1 MEEGYCNRMIIL
13 DTNALTKQY
22 ATQVVVNK
30 LNMNVKKGEI
40 YALLGRNGA
49 GKTTTLRMIMGLLKP
64 TSGDVRIFGE
74 KLNTNNSKVFKRIGA
89 LIEAPAFYENLTAQ
103 ENLELIASLRGIHN
117 ENAINSALTLV
128 GLQSENKKRVEKFS
142 LGMKQR
148 LGIALALMHEP
159 ELIILDEPTNGLD
172 PIGIQQIRILI
183 RDLCNQKNTTFL
195 ISSHILSEVEQLAD
209 RIGIIEKGNLLEET
223 SMEDIRRCNRHYV
236 KMIVSNAIQAIPIL
250 EKKLGIIDFE
260 VEQDNIL
267 KIYEIERD
275 MAEVNRLL
283 NNASIGVS
291 EISMNKGNLEEYFI
305 KVTGG
310 STVG

>member
-1 MEEGYCNRMIIL
+1 M

-22 ATQVVVNK
+22 GIQVVVNK

-64 TSGDVRIFGE
+64 TSGEVRIFGE
-74 KLNTNNSKVFKRIGA
+74 KLNTNNSKVFQRIGA
-89 LIEAPAFYENLTAQ
+89 LIEAPSFYENLTAQ
-103 ENLELIASLRGIHN
+103 ENLQLIASLRGIHK
-117 ENAINSALTLV
+117 ENAINSALILV
-128 GLQSENKKRVEKFS
+128 GLESENKKKVGKFS

-172 PIGIQQIRILI
+172 PIGIQQIRVLI

-223 SMEDIRRCNRHYV
+223 YMDDIGKYNRHYV
-236 KMIVSNAIQAIPIL
+236 KMAVSNAMQTIPIL
-250 EKKLGIIDFE
+250 ESKLGIFDFE
-260 VEQDNIL
+260 IEDDNTL

-275 MAEVNRLL
+275 MAEVNRVL

-305 KVTGG
+305 RVTGG
-310 STVG
+310 HTIG

>member
-1 MEEGYCNRMIIL
+1 MIIM

-22 ATQVVVNK
+22 GTQVVVNK

-64 TSGDVRIFGE
+64 TSGEVRIFGE
-74 KLNTNNSKVFKRIGA
+74 KLNTNNSKVFQRIGA
-89 LIEAPAFYENLTAQ
+89 LIEAPSFYENLTAQ

-117 ENAINSALTLV
+117 ENAINSALILV
-128 GLQSENKKRVEKFS
+128 GLESENKKKVGKFS

-172 PIGIQQIRILI
+172 PIGIQQIRVLI

-223 SMEDIRRCNRHYV
+223 YMDDIRKCNRHYV
-236 KMIVSNAIQAIPIL
+236 KMAVSNTMQTIPIL
-250 EKKLGIIDFE
+250 ESKLGIFDFE
-260 VEQDNIL
+260 IEDDNTL

-275 MAEVNRLL
+275 MAEVNRVL

-305 KVTGG
+305 RVTGG
-310 STVG
+310 HTIG

>member
-1 MEEGYCNRMIIL
+1 MIIM

-22 ATQVVVNK
+22 GTQVVVNK

-40 YALLGRNGA
+40 YALLGCNGA

-64 TSGDVRIFGE
+64 TSGEVRIFGK
-74 KLNTNNSKVFKRIGA
+74 KLNTNNSKVFQRIGA
-89 LIEAPAFYENLTAQ
+89 LIEAPSFYENLTAQ

-117 ENAINSALTLV
+117 ENAINNSLILV
-128 GLQSENKKRVEKFS
+128 GLESENKKKVEKFS

-172 PIGIQQIRILI
+172 PIGIQQIRVLI

-223 SMEDIRRCNRHYV
+223 YMDDIGKYNRHYV
-236 KMIVSNAIQAIPIL
+236 KMAVSNAMQTIPIL
-250 EKKLGIIDFE
+250 ESKLGIFDFE
-260 VEQDNIL
+260 IEDDNTL

-275 MAEVNRLL
+275 MAEVNRVL

-305 KVTGG
+305 RVTGG
-310 STVG
+310 HTIG

>member
-1 MEEGYCNRMIIL
+1 M
-13 DTNALTKQY
+13 TKQY
-22 ATQVVVNK
+22 GTQVVVNK

-64 TSGDVRIFGE
+64 TSGEVRIFGE
-74 KLNTNNSKVFKRIGA
+74 KLNTNNSKVFQRIGA
-89 LIEAPAFYENLTAQ
+89 LIEAPSFYENLTAQ

-117 ENAINSALTLV
+117 ENAINSALILV
-128 GLQSENKKRVEKFS
+128 GLECENKKKVGKFS

-159 ELIILDEPTNGLD
+159 ELIILDEPTNALD
-172 PIGIQQIRILI
+172 PIGIQQIRVLI

-223 SMEDIRRCNRHYV
+223 YMDDIGKYNRHYV
-236 KMIVSNAIQAIPIL
+236 KMAVSNAMQTIPIL
-250 EKKLGIIDFE
+250 ESKLGIFDFE
-260 VEQDNIL
+260 IEDDNTL

-275 MAEVNRLL
+275 MAEVNRVL

-305 KVTGG
+305 RVTGG
-310 STVG
+310 HTIG

>member
-1 MEEGYCNRMIIL
+1 ML
-13 DTNALTKQY
+13 KQ
-22 ATQVVVNK
+22 
-30 LNMNVKKGEI
+30 
-40 YALLGRNGA
+40 
-49 GKTTTLRMIMGLLKP
+49 
-64 TSGDVRIFGE
+64 
-74 KLNTNNSKVFKRIGA
+74 NT
-89 LIEAPAFYENLTAQ
+89 
-103 ENLELIASLRGIHN
+103 ELIASLRGIHN
-117 ENAINSALTLV
+117 ENAINNSLILV
-128 GLQSENKKRVEKFS
+128 GLESENKKKVEKFS

-172 PIGIQQIRILI
+172 PIGIQQIRVLI

-223 SMEDIRRCNRHYV
+223 YMDDIRKYNRHYV
-236 KMIVSNAIQAIPIL
+236 KMAVSNAMQTIPIL
-250 EKKLGIIDFE
+250 ESKLGIFDFKIE
-260 VEQDNIL
+260 DDNTL

-275 MAEVNRLL
+275 MAEVNRVL

-305 KVTGG
+305 RVTGG
-310 STVG
+310 HTIV

>member
-1 MEEGYCNRMIIL
+1 M

-22 ATQVVVNK
+22 GTQVVVNK

-40 YALLGRNGA
+40 YALLGCNGA

-64 TSGDVRIFGE
+64 TSGEVRIFGE
-74 KLNTNNSKVFKRIGA
+74 KLNTNNSKVFQRIGA
-89 LIEAPAFYENLTAQ
+89 LIEAPSFYENLTAQ

-117 ENAINSALTLV
+117 ENAINSALILV
-128 GLQSENKKRVEKFS
+128 GLECENKKKVGKFS

-172 PIGIQQIRILI
+172 PIGIQQIRVLI

-223 SMEDIRRCNRHYV
+223 YMDDIGKYNRHYV
-236 KMIVSNAIQAIPIL
+236 KMAVSNAMQTIPIL
-250 EKKLGIIDFE
+250 ESKLGIFDFE
-260 VEQDNIL
+260 IEDDNTL

-275 MAEVNRLL
+275 MAEVNRVL

-305 KVTGG
+305 RVTGG
-310 STVG
+310 HTIG

>member
-1 MEEGYCNRMIIL
+1 M

-22 ATQVVVNK
+22 GTQVVVNK

-64 TSGDVRIFGE
+64 TSGEVRIFGE
-74 KLNTNNSKVFKRIGA
+74 KLNTNNSKVFQRIGA
-89 LIEAPAFYENLTAQ
+89 LIEAPSFYENLTAQ

-117 ENAINSALTLV
+117 ENAINSALILV
-128 GLQSENKKRVEKFS
+128 GLECENKKKVGKFS

-159 ELIILDEPTNGLD
+159 ELIILDEPTNALD
-172 PIGIQQIRILI
+172 PIGIQQIRVLI

-223 SMEDIRRCNRHYV
+223 YMDDIGKYNRHYV
-236 KMIVSNAIQAIPIL
+236 KMAVSNAMQTIPIL
-250 EKKLGIIDFE
+250 ESKLGIFDFE
-260 VEQDNIL
+260 IEDDNTL

-275 MAEVNRLL
+275 MAEVNRVL

-305 KVTGG
+305 RVTGG
-310 STVG
+310 HTIG

>member
-1 MEEGYCNRMIIL
+1 M

-22 ATQVVVNK
+22 GTQVVVNK

-40 YALLGRNGA
+40 YALLGCNGA

-64 TSGDVRIFGE
+64 TSGEVRIFGK
-74 KLNTNNSKVFKRIGA
+74 KLNTNNSKVFQRIGA
-89 LIEAPAFYENLTAQ
+89 LIEAPSFYENLTAQ

-117 ENAINSALTLV
+117 ENAINNSLILV
-128 GLQSENKKRVEKFS
+128 GLESENKKKVEKFS

-172 PIGIQQIRILI
+172 PIGIQQIRVLI

-223 SMEDIRRCNRHYV
+223 YMDDIGKYNRHYV
-236 KMIVSNAIQAIPIL
+236 KMAVSNAMQTIPIL
-250 EKKLGIIDFE
+250 ESKLGIFDFE
-260 VEQDNIL
+260 IEDDNTL

-275 MAEVNRLL
+275 MAEVNRVL

-305 KVTGG
+305 RVTGG
-310 STVG
+310 HTIG

>member
-1 MEEGYCNRMIIL
+1 MIIM
-13 DTNALTKQY
+13 DTNALTKKY
-22 ATQVVVNK
+22 GTQLAVNK

-40 YALLGRNGA
+40 YALLGHNGA

-64 TSGDVRIFGE
+64 TSGDIRIFGE
-74 KLNTNNSKVFKRIGA
+74 KLNTNNFKVFQRIGA

-117 ENAINSALTLV
+117 ENAVNSALTLV
-128 GLQSENKKRVEKFS
+128 GLESENKKKVEKFS

-223 SMEDIRRCNRHYV
+223 YMDDIRKCSRHYV
-236 KMIVSNAIQAIPIL
+236 KMTVSNVMQTIPIL
-250 EKKLGIIDFE
+250 ERKLGIFDFE
-260 VEQDNIL
+260 IEHDNTL
-267 KIYEIERD
+267 KIYDIERD
-275 MAEVNRLL
+275 MAEVNRVL

-305 KVTGG
+305 RVTGG
-310 STVG
+310 SNIG

>member
-1 MEEGYCNRMIIL
+1 MFIL

-22 ATQVVVNK
+22 GTQVVVNK

-64 TSGDVRIFGE
+64 TSGDVRIFGK
-74 KLNTNNSKVFKRIGA
+74 KLNTNNSKVFQRIGA
-89 LIEAPAFYENLTAQ
+89 LIEAPSFYENLTAQ

-117 ENAINSALTLV
+117 ENAVNSALILV
-128 GLQSENKKRVEKFS
+128 GLESESKKKVEKFS

-172 PIGIQQIRILI
+172 PIGIQQIRVLI

-223 SMEDIRRCNRHYV
+223 YMDDIRKCNRHYV
-236 KMIVSNAIQAIPIL
+236 KMTVSNAMQTIPIL
-250 EKKLGIIDFE
+250 ESKLGIFDFE
-260 VEQDNIL
+260 IEHDNTL

-275 MAEVNRLL
+275 MAEVNRFL

-305 KVTGG
+305 RVTGG
-310 STVG
+310 STIG

>member
-1 MEEGYCNRMIIL
+1 MIIM

-22 ATQVVVNK
+22 GTQVVVNK

-64 TSGDVRIFGE
+64 TSGEVRIFGE
-74 KLNTNNSKVFKRIGA
+74 KLNTNNSKVFQRIGA
-89 LIEAPAFYENLTAQ
+89 LIEAPSFYENLTAQ

-117 ENAINSALTLV
+117 ENAINSALILV
-128 GLQSENKKRVEKFS
+128 GLECENKKKVGKFS

-159 ELIILDEPTNGLD
+159 ELIILDEPTNALD
-172 PIGIQQIRILI
+172 PIGIQQIRVLI

-223 SMEDIRRCNRHYV
+223 YMDDIGKYNRHYV
-236 KMIVSNAIQAIPIL
+236 KMAVSNAMQTIPIL
-250 EKKLGIIDFE
+250 ESKLGIFDFE
-260 VEQDNIL
+260 IEDDNTL
-267 KIYEIERD
+267 KIYEIWQKLIE
-275 MAEVNRLL
+275 
-283 NNASIGVS
+283 
-291 EISMNKGNLEEYFI
+291 F
-305 KVTGG
+305 
-310 STVG
+310 

>member
-1 MEEGYCNRMIIL
+1 M

-22 ATQVVVNK
+22 GTQVVVNK

-40 YALLGRNGA
+40 YELLGRNGA

-64 TSGDVRIFGE
+64 TSGEVRIFGE
-74 KLNTNNSKVFKRIGA
+74 KLNTNNSKVFQRIGA
-89 LIEAPAFYENLTAQ
+89 LIEAPSFYENLTAQ

-117 ENAINSALTLV
+117 ENAINSALILV
-128 GLQSENKKRVEKFS
+128 GLESENKKKVGKFS

-172 PIGIQQIRILI
+172 PIGIQQIRVLI

-223 SMEDIRRCNRHYV
+223 YMDDIGKYNRHYV
-236 KMIVSNAIQAIPIL
+236 KMAVSNAMQTIPIL
-250 EKKLGIIDFE
+250 ESKLGIFDFE
-260 VEQDNIL
+260 IEDDNTL

-275 MAEVNRLL
+275 MAEVNRVL

-305 KVTGG
+305 RVTGG
-310 STVG
+310 HTIG

>member
-1 MEEGYCNRMIIL
+1 MIIM

-22 ATQVVVNK
+22 GTQVVVNK

-64 TSGDVRIFGE
+64 TSGEVRIFGE
-74 KLNTNNSKVFKRIGA
+74 KLNTNNSKVFQRIGA
-89 LIEAPAFYENLTAQ
+89 LIEAPSFYENLTAQ

-117 ENAINSALTLV
+117 ENAINSALILV
-128 GLQSENKKRVEKFS
+128 GLECENKKKVGKFS

-172 PIGIQQIRILI
+172 PIGIQQIRVLI

-223 SMEDIRRCNRHYV
+223 YMDDIGKYNRHYV
-236 KMIVSNAIQAIPIL
+236 KMAVSNAMQTIPIL
-250 EKKLGIIDFE
+250 ESKLGIFDFE
-260 VEQDNIL
+260 IEDDNTL

-275 MAEVNRLL
+275 MAEVNRVL

-305 KVTGG
+305 RVTGG
-310 STVG
+310 HTIG

>member
-1 MEEGYCNRMIIL
+1 MYRL
-13 DTNALTKQY
+13 
-22 ATQVVVNK
+22 
-30 LNMNVKKGEI
+30 
-40 YALLGRNGA
+40 
-49 GKTTTLRMIMGLLKP
+49 
-64 TSGDVRIFGE
+64 
-74 KLNTNNSKVFKRIGA
+74 LNTNNSKVFQRIGA
-89 LIEAPAFYENLTAQ
+89 LIEAPSFYENLTAQ

-117 ENAINSALTLV
+117 ENAINSALILV
-128 GLQSENKKRVEKFS
+128 GLESENKKKVGKFS

-172 PIGIQQIRILI
+172 PIGIQQIRVLI

-223 SMEDIRRCNRHYV
+223 YMDDIRKCNRHYV
-236 KMIVSNAIQAIPIL
+236 KMAVSNAMQTIPIL
-250 EKKLGIIDFE
+250 ESKLGIFDFE
-260 VEQDNIL
+260 IEDDNTL

-275 MAEVNRLL
+275 MAEVNRVL

-305 KVTGG
+305 RVTGG
-310 STVG
+310 HTIG

>member
-1 MEEGYCNRMIIL
+1 MIIM

-22 ATQVVVNK
+22 GTQVVVNK

-64 TSGDVRIFGE
+64 TSGEVRIFGE
-74 KLNTNNSKVFKRIGA
+74 KLNTNNSKVFQRIGA
-89 LIEAPAFYENLTAQ
+89 LIEAPSFYENLTAQ

-117 ENAINSALTLV
+117 ENAINNSLILV
-128 GLQSENKKRVEKFS
+128 GLESENKKKVEKFS

-172 PIGIQQIRILI
+172 PIGIQQIRVLI

-223 SMEDIRRCNRHYV
+223 YMDDIGKYNRHYV
-236 KMIVSNAIQAIPIL
+236 KMAVSNAMQTIPIL
-250 EKKLGIIDFE
+250 ESKLGIFDFE
-260 VEQDNIL
+260 IEDDNTL

-275 MAEVNRLL
+275 MAEVNRVL

-305 KVTGG
+305 RVTGG
-310 STVG
+310 HTIG

>member
-1 MEEGYCNRMIIL
+1 MIIM

-22 ATQVVVNK
+22 GTQVVVNK

-64 TSGDVRIFGE
+64 TSGEVRIFGE
-74 KLNTNNSKVFKRIGA
+74 KLNTNNSKVFQRIGA
-89 LIEAPAFYENLTAQ
+89 LIEAPSFYENLTAQ

-117 ENAINSALTLV
+117 ENAINSALILV
-128 GLQSENKKRVEKFS
+128 GLECENKKKVGKFS

-159 ELIILDEPTNGLD
+159 ELIILDEPTNALD
-172 PIGIQQIRILI
+172 PIGIQQIRVLI

-209 RIGIIEKGNLLEET
+209 RIGIIEKGNLLEAT
-223 SMEDIRRCNRHYV
+223 YMDDIGKYNRHYV
-236 KMIVSNAIQAIPIL
+236 KMAVSNAMQTIPIL
-250 EKKLGIIDFE
+250 ESKLGIFDFE
-260 VEQDNIL
+260 IEDDNTL

-275 MAEVNRLL
+275 MAEVNRVL

-305 KVTGG
+305 RVTGG
-310 STVG
+310 HTIG

>member
-1 MEEGYCNRMIIL
+1 
-13 DTNALTKQY
+13 
-22 ATQVVVNK
+22 
-30 LNMNVKKGEI
+30 
-40 YALLGRNGA
+40 
-49 GKTTTLRMIMGLLKP
+49 MIMGLLKP
-64 TSGDVRIFGE
+64 TSGEVRIFGK
-74 KLNTNNSKVFKRIGA
+74 KLNTNNSKVFQRIGA
-89 LIEAPAFYENLTAQ
+89 LIEAPSFYENLTAQ

-117 ENAINSALTLV
+117 ENAINNSLILV
-128 GLQSENKKRVEKFS
+128 GLESENKKKVGKFS

-172 PIGIQQIRILI
+172 PIGIQQIRVLI

-223 SMEDIRRCNRHYV
+223 YMDDIRKYNRHYV
-236 KMIVSNAIQAIPIL
+236 KMAVSNAMQTIPIL
-250 EKKLGIIDFE
+250 ESKLGIFDFE
-260 VEQDNIL
+260 IEDDNTL

-275 MAEVNRLL
+275 MAEVNRVL

-305 KVTGG
+305 RVTGG
-310 STVG
+310 HTIG

>member
-1 MEEGYCNRMIIL
+1 M

-22 ATQVVVNK
+22 GTQVVVNK

-64 TSGDVRIFGE
+64 TSGEVRIFGK
-74 KLNTNNSKVFKRIGA
+74 KLNTNNSKVFQRIGA
-89 LIEAPAFYENLTAQ
+89 LIEAPSFYENLTAQ

-117 ENAINSALTLV
+117 ENAINSALILV
-128 GLQSENKKRVEKFS
+128 GLECENKKKVGKFS

-172 PIGIQQIRILI
+172 PIGIQQIRVLI

-223 SMEDIRRCNRHYV
+223 YMDDIGKYNRHYV
-236 KMIVSNAIQAIPIL
+236 KMAVSNAMQTIPIL
-250 EKKLGIIDFE
+250 ESKLGIFDFE
-260 VEQDNIL
+260 IEDDNTL

-275 MAEVNRLL
+275 MAEVNRVL

-305 KVTGG
+305 RVTGG
-310 STVG
+310 HTIG

>member
-1 MEEGYCNRMIIL
+1 M

-22 ATQVVVNK
+22 GIQVVVNK

-64 TSGDVRIFGE
+64 TSGEVRIFGE
-74 KLNTNNSKVFKRIGA
+74 KLNTNNSKVFQRIGA
-89 LIEAPAFYENLTAQ
+89 LIEAPSFYENLTAQ

-117 ENAINSALTLV
+117 ENAINSALILV
-128 GLQSENKKRVEKFS
+128 GLESENKKKVGKFS

-172 PIGIQQIRILI
+172 PIGIQQIRVLI

-223 SMEDIRRCNRHYV
+223 YMDDIGKYNRHYV
-236 KMIVSNAIQAIPIL
+236 KMAVSNAMQTIPIL
-250 EKKLGIIDFE
+250 ESKLGIFDFE
-260 VEQDNIL
+260 IEDDNTL

-275 MAEVNRLL
+275 MAEVNRVL

-305 KVTGG
+305 RVTGG
-310 STVG
+310 HTIG

>member
-1 MEEGYCNRMIIL
+1 M

-22 ATQVVVNK
+22 GTQVVVNK

-64 TSGDVRIFGE
+64 TSGEVRIFGE
-74 KLNTNNSKVFKRIGA
+74 KLNTNNSKVFQRIGA
-89 LIEAPAFYENLTAQ
+89 LIEAPSFYENLTAQ

-117 ENAINSALTLV
+117 ENAINSALILV
-128 GLQSENKKRVEKFS
+128 GLESENKKKVGKFS

-172 PIGIQQIRILI
+172 PIGIQQIRVLI

-223 SMEDIRRCNRHYV
+223 YMDDIRKCNRHYV
-236 KMIVSNAIQAIPIL
+236 KMAVSNTMQTIPIL
-250 EKKLGIIDFE
+250 ESKLGIFDFE
-260 VEQDNIL
+260 IEDDNTL

-275 MAEVNRLL
+275 MAEVNRVL

-305 KVTGG
+305 RVTGG
-310 STVG
+310 HTIG

>member
-1 MEEGYCNRMIIL
+1 M

-22 ATQVVVNK
+22 GIQVVVNK

-64 TSGDVRIFGE
+64 TSGEVRIFGE
-74 KLNTNNSKVFKRIGA
+74 KLNTNNSKVFQRIGA
-89 LIEAPAFYENLTAQ
+89 LIEAPSFYENLTAQ

-117 ENAINSALTLV
+117 ENAINSALILV
-128 GLQSENKKRVEKFS
+128 GLESENKKKVGKFS

-172 PIGIQQIRILI
+172 PIGIQQIRVLI

-223 SMEDIRRCNRHYV
+223 YMDDIRKCNRHYV
-236 KMIVSNAIQAIPIL
+236 KMAVSNTMQTIPIL
-250 EKKLGIIDFE
+250 ESKLGIFDFE
-260 VEQDNIL
+260 IEDDNTL

-275 MAEVNRLL
+275 MAEVNRVL

-305 KVTGG
+305 RVTGG
-310 STVG
+310 HTIG

>member
-1 MEEGYCNRMIIL
+1 MIIM

-22 ATQVVVNK
+22 GTQVVVNK

-64 TSGDVRIFGE
+64 TSGEVRIFGE
-74 KLNTNNSKVFKRIGA
+74 KLNTNNSKVFQRIGA
-89 LIEAPAFYENLTAQ
+89 LIEAPSFYENLTAQ

-117 ENAINSALTLV
+117 ENAINSALILV
-128 GLQSENKKRVEKFS
+128 GLECENKKKVGKFS

-159 ELIILDEPTNGLD
+159 ELIILDEPTNALD
-172 PIGIQQIRILI
+172 PIGIQQIRVLI

-223 SMEDIRRCNRHYV
+223 YMDDIGKYNRHYV
-236 KMIVSNAIQAIPIL
+236 KMAVSNAMQTIPIL
-250 EKKLGIIDFE
+250 ESKLGIFDFE
-260 VEQDNIL
+260 IEDDNTL

-275 MAEVNRLL
+275 MAEVNRVL

-305 KVTGG
+305 RVTGG
-310 STVG
+310 HTIG

>member
-1 MEEGYCNRMIIL
+1 MIIM

-22 ATQVVVNK
+22 GTQVVVNK

-40 YALLGRNGA
+40 YALLGCNGA

-64 TSGDVRIFGE
+64 TSGEVRIFGK
-74 KLNTNNSKVFKRIGA
+74 KLNTNNSKVFQRIGA
-89 LIEAPAFYENLTAQ
+89 LIEAPSFYENLTAQ

-117 ENAINSALTLV
+117 ENAINSALILV
-128 GLQSENKKRVEKFS
+128 GLESENKKKVGKFS

-172 PIGIQQIRILI
+172 PIGIQQIRVLI

-223 SMEDIRRCNRHYV
+223 YMDDIGKYNRHYV
-236 KMIVSNAIQAIPIL
+236 KMAVSNAMQTIPIL
-250 EKKLGIIDFE
+250 ESKLGIFDFE
-260 VEQDNIL
+260 IEDDNTL

-275 MAEVNRLL
+275 MAEVNRVL

-291 EISMNKGNLEEYFI
+291 EISMNKCNLEEYFI
-305 KVTGG
+305 RVTGG
-310 STVG
+310 HTIG

>member
-1 MEEGYCNRMIIL
+1 MIIM

-22 ATQVVVNK
+22 GIQVVVNK

-64 TSGDVRIFGE
+64 TSGEVRIFGE
-74 KLNTNNSKVFKRIGA
+74 KLNTNNSKVFQRIGA
-89 LIEAPAFYENLTAQ
+89 LIEAPSFYENLTAQ
-103 ENLELIASLRGIHN
+103 ENLQLIASLRGIHK
-117 ENAINSALTLV
+117 ENAINSALILV
-128 GLQSENKKRVEKFS
+128 GLESENKKKVGKFS

-172 PIGIQQIRILI
+172 PIGIQQIRVLI

-223 SMEDIRRCNRHYV
+223 YMDDIGKYNRHYV
-236 KMIVSNAIQAIPIL
+236 KMAVSNAMQTIPIL
-250 EKKLGIIDFE
+250 ESKLGIFDFE
-260 VEQDNIL
+260 IEDDNTL

-275 MAEVNRLL
+275 MAEVNRVL

-305 KVTGG
+305 RVTGG
-310 STVG
+310 HTIG

>member
-1 MEEGYCNRMIIL
+1 M

-22 ATQVVVNK
+22 GTQVVVNK

-64 TSGDVRIFGE
+64 TSGEVRIFGE
-74 KLNTNNSKVFKRIGA
+74 KLNTNNSKVFQRIGA
-89 LIEAPAFYENLTAQ
+89 LIEAPSFYENLTAQ

-117 ENAINSALTLV
+117 ENAINSALILV
-128 GLQSENKKRVEKFS
+128 GLESENKKKVGKFS

-159 ELIILDEPTNGLD
+159 ELIILDEPTNALD
-172 PIGIQQIRILI
+172 PIGIQQIRVLI

-223 SMEDIRRCNRHYV
+223 YMDDIRKCNRHYV
-236 KMIVSNAIQAIPIL
+236 KMAVSNTMQTIPIL
-250 EKKLGIIDFE
+250 ESKLGIFDFE
-260 VEQDNIL
+260 IEDDNTL

-275 MAEVNRLL
+275 MAEVNRVL

-305 KVTGG
+305 RVTGG
-310 STVG
+310 HTIG

>member
-1 MEEGYCNRMIIL
+1 MIIM

-22 ATQVVVNK
+22 GTQVVVNK

-64 TSGDVRIFGE
+64 TSGEVRIFGE
-74 KLNTNNSKVFKRIGA
+74 KLNTNNSKVFQRIGA
-89 LIEAPAFYENLTAQ
+89 LIEAPSFYENLTAQ

-117 ENAINSALTLV
+117 ENAINSALILV
-128 GLQSENKKRVEKFS
+128 GLESENKKKVGKFS

-172 PIGIQQIRILI
+172 PIGIQQIRVLI

-223 SMEDIRRCNRHYV
+223 YMDDIGKYNRHYV
-236 KMIVSNAIQAIPIL
+236 KMAVSNAMQTIPIL
-250 EKKLGIIDFE
+250 ESKLGIFDFE
-260 VEQDNIL
+260 IEDDNTL

-275 MAEVNRLL
+275 MAEVNRVL

-305 KVTGG
+305 RVTGG
-310 STVG
+310 HTIG

>member
-1 MEEGYCNRMIIL
+1 IIM

-22 ATQVVVNK
+22 GTQVVVNK

-64 TSGDVRIFGE
+64 TSGEVRIFGE
-74 KLNTNNSKVFKRIGA
+74 KLNTNNSKVFQRIGA
-89 LIEAPAFYENLTAQ
+89 LIEAPSFYENLTAQ

-117 ENAINSALTLV
+117 ENAINSALILV
-128 GLQSENKKRVEKFS
+128 GLESENKKKVGKFS

-172 PIGIQQIRILI
+172 PIGIQQIRVLI

-223 SMEDIRRCNRHYV
+223 YMDDIGKYNRHYV
-236 KMIVSNAIQAIPIL
+236 KMAVSNAMQTIPIL
-250 EKKLGIIDFE
+250 ESKLGIFDFE
-260 VEQDNIL
+260 IEDDNTL

-275 MAEVNRLL
+275 MAEVNRVL

-305 KVTGG
+305 RVTGG
-310 STVG
+310 HTIG

>member
-1 MEEGYCNRMIIL
+1 MIIM

-22 ATQVVVNK
+22 GIQVVVNK

-64 TSGDVRIFGE
+64 TSGEVRIFGE
-74 KLNTNNSKVFKRIGA
+74 KLNTNNSKVFQRIGA
-89 LIEAPAFYENLTAQ
+89 LIEAPSFYENLTAQ

-117 ENAINSALTLV
+117 ENAINSALILV
-128 GLQSENKKRVEKFS
+128 GLECENKKKVGKFS

-159 ELIILDEPTNGLD
+159 ELIILDEPTNALD
-172 PIGIQQIRILI
+172 PIGIQQIRVLI

-223 SMEDIRRCNRHYV
+223 YMDYIGKYNRHYV
-236 KMIVSNAIQAIPIL
+236 KMAVSNAMQTIPIL
-250 EKKLGIIDFE
+250 ESKLGIFDFE
-260 VEQDNIL
+260 IEDDNTL

-275 MAEVNRLL
+275 MAEVNRVL

-305 KVTGG
+305 RVTGG
-310 STVG
+310 HTIG

>member
-1 MEEGYCNRMIIL
+1 MIIM

-22 ATQVVVNK
+22 GTQVVVNK

-64 TSGDVRIFGE
+64 TSGEVRIFGE
-74 KLNTNNSKVFKRIGA
+74 KLNTNNSKVFQRIGA
-89 LIEAPAFYENLTAQ
+89 LIEAPSFYENLTAQ

-117 ENAINSALTLV
+117 ENAINNSLILV
-128 GLQSENKKRVEKFS
+128 GLESENKKKVEKFS

-159 ELIILDEPTNGLD
+159 ELIILDEPTNALD
-172 PIGIQQIRILI
+172 PIGIQQIRVLI

-223 SMEDIRRCNRHYV
+223 YMDDIGKYNRHYV
-236 KMIVSNAIQAIPIL
+236 KMAVSNAMQTIPIL
-250 EKKLGIIDFE
+250 ESKLGIFDFE
-260 VEQDNIL
+260 IEDDNTL

-275 MAEVNRLL
+275 MAEVNRVL

-305 KVTGG
+305 RVTGG
-310 STVG
+310 HTIG

>member
-1 MEEGYCNRMIIL
+1 M

-22 ATQVVVNK
+22 GTQVVVNK

-64 TSGDVRIFGE
+64 TSGEVRIFGE
-74 KLNTNNSKVFKRIGA
+74 KLNTNNSKVFQRIGA
-89 LIEAPAFYENLTAQ
+89 LIEAPSFYENLTAQ

-117 ENAINSALTLV
+117 ENAINSALILV
-128 GLQSENKKRVEKFS
+128 GLECENKKKVGKFS

-172 PIGIQQIRILI
+172 PIGIQQIRVLI

-223 SMEDIRRCNRHYV
+223 YMDDIGKYNRHYV
-236 KMIVSNAIQAIPIL
+236 KMAVSNAMQTIPIL
-250 EKKLGIIDFE
+250 ESKLGIFDFE
-260 VEQDNIL
+260 IEDDNTL

-275 MAEVNRLL
+275 MAEVNRVL

-305 KVTGG
+305 RVTGG
-310 STVG
+310 HTIG

>member
-1 MEEGYCNRMIIL
+1 M

-22 ATQVVVNK
+22 GTQVVVNK

-64 TSGDVRIFGE
+64 TSGEVRIFGE
-74 KLNTNNSKVFKRIGA
+74 KLNTNNSKVFQRIGA
-89 LIEAPAFYENLTAQ
+89 LIEAPSFYENLTAQ

-117 ENAINSALTLV
+117 ENAINSALILV
-128 GLQSENKKRVEKFS
+128 GLESENKKKVGKFS

-172 PIGIQQIRILI
+172 PIGIQQIRVLI

-223 SMEDIRRCNRHYV
+223 YMDDIGKYNRHYV
-236 KMIVSNAIQAIPIL
+236 KMAVSNAMQTIPIL
-250 EKKLGIIDFE
+250 ESKLGIFDFE
-260 VEQDNIL
+260 IEDDNTL

-275 MAEVNRLL
+275 MAEVNRVL

-305 KVTGG
+305 RVTGG
-310 STVG
+310 HTIG

>member
-1 MEEGYCNRMIIL
+1 MIIM

-22 ATQVVVNK
+22 GTQVVVNK

-64 TSGDVRIFGE
+64 TSGEVRIFGK
-74 KLNTNNSKVFKRIGA
+74 KLNTNNSKVFQRIGA
-89 LIEAPAFYENLTAQ
+89 LIEAPSFYENLTAQ

-117 ENAINSALTLV
+117 ENAINNSLILV
-128 GLQSENKKRVEKFS
+128 GLESENKKKVEKFS

-172 PIGIQQIRILI
+172 PIGIQQIRVLI

-223 SMEDIRRCNRHYV
+223 YMDDIRKYNRHYV
-236 KMIVSNAIQAIPIL
+236 KMAVSNAMQTIPIL
-250 EKKLGIIDFE
+250 ESKLGIFDFE
-260 VEQDNIL
+260 IEDDNTL

-275 MAEVNRLL
+275 MAEVNRVL

-305 KVTGG
+305 RVTGG
-310 STVG
+310 HTIG

>member
-1 MEEGYCNRMIIL
+1 MIIM

-22 ATQVVVNK
+22 GTQVVVNK

-64 TSGDVRIFGE
+64 TSGEVRIFGE
-74 KLNTNNSKVFKRIGA
+74 KLNTNNSKVFQRIGA
-89 LIEAPAFYENLTAQ
+89 LIEAPSFYENLTAQ

-117 ENAINSALTLV
+117 ENAINSALILV
-128 GLQSENKKRVEKFS
+128 GLESENKKKVGKFS

-159 ELIILDEPTNGLD
+159 ELIILDEPTNALD
-172 PIGIQQIRILI
+172 PIGIQQIRVLI

-223 SMEDIRRCNRHYV
+223 YMDDIGKYNRHYV
-236 KMIVSNAIQAIPIL
+236 KMAVSNAMQTIPIL
-250 EKKLGIIDFE
+250 ESKLGIFDFE
-260 VEQDNIL
+260 IEDDNTL

-275 MAEVNRLL
+275 MAEVNRVL

-305 KVTGG
+305 RVTGG
-310 STVG
+310 HTIG